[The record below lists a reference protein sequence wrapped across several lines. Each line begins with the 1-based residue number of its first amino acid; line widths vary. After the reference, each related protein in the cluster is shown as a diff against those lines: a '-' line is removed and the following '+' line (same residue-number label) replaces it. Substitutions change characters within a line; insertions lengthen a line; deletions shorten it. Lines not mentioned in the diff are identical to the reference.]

1 MQVTLFFY
9 STCGLAEELEQEKKS
24 SQPKSACGNVIS
36 NFCLY
41 TVFAVY
47 DLCVIFVFSSH
58 CCLSWITA
66 STHCLQFLQSFS
78 LCPVPMCSV
87 PCCLL

>member
-1 MQVTLFFY
+1 MQVTSLFFS

-41 TVFAVY
+41 TVV
-47 DLCVIFVFSSH
+47 
-58 CCLSWITA
+58 
-66 STHCLQFLQSFS
+66 
-78 LCPVPMCSV
+78 CSI
-87 PCCLL
+87 

>member
-1 MQVTLFFY
+1 MTFKQKDAGDFFLFY

-41 TVFAVY
+41 TVV
-47 DLCVIFVFSSH
+47 
-58 CCLSWITA
+58 
-66 STHCLQFLQSFS
+66 
-78 LCPVPMCSV
+78 CSI
-87 PCCLL
+87 